1 MCVVRFAAFGF
12 AVVHGSLR
20 RGGGE
25 GGWPAG
31 WLAVP
36 PSPDWE
42 VGEDGEHGEDG
53 CEDGRLGGWEDGW
66 QDGRSGGG
74 WEVGSMCIDVGL
86 VDVCIDVD
94 ICGDAGWFDV
104 RIDVVCSGVCID
116 VGCGDVCIDVGFR
129 SHIR

>member
-1 MCVVRFAAFGF
+1 MYVVRFAAFGF

-42 VGEDGEHGEDG
+42 VGEDGEHGEDE
-53 CEDGRLGGWEDGW
+53 CEDGRLSGWEDGCE
-66 QDGRSGGG
+66 DGMMGG
-74 WEVGSMCIDVGL
+74 WVG
-86 VDVCIDVD
+86 
-94 ICGDAGWFDV
+94 GWYA
-104 RIDVVCSGVCID
+104 CLQ
-116 VGCGDVCIDVGFR
+116 
-129 SHIR
+129 